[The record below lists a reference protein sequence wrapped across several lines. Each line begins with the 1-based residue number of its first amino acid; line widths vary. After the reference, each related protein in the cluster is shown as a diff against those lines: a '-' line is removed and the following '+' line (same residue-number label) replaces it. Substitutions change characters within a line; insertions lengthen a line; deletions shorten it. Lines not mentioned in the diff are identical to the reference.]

1 MTITLTDDQK
11 KLQGAVRGFYT
22 NKDSFLTVDGSAG
35 TGKTTVLRYIYES
48 EQNLNNTFRTI
59 DPSYTD
65 KHMTLTAT
73 TNKAVNVLQSQFSNT
88 FVNVR
93 TIHSLFG
100 LRPFK
105 GKLTCSYTPKDL
117 AQSLKDRIIIID
129 ECSMINDE
137 LYQIIKDVAAYGV
150 KFIFVGDS
158 NQLPP
163 VKSKSISPVFS
174 NPTVKLTEVVRQ
186 TDELL
191 LLADSFRKFVELDEF
206 PNIQTN
212 GTSIMHL
219 PQDEFEQMILDDMG
233 TPGWTI
239 RDSRVVAYTN
249 KQVKHY
255 NSLIK
260 EDLTGTAAIVEGE
273 LVINNSY
280 VKGNPNIAVPTEA
293 EVYIRKITPHKTL
306 VDGFRYVIVHG
317 MKETALWM
325 PKGPEEAKELQR
337 VIKGM
342 DSTPNYIYNV
352 LADLRPMYAST
363 IHKAQGSTFKRIYI
377 DLNSIKSVQYYD
389 PLMFKRLL
397 YVAVSRASECVVFTG
412 DI

>member
-22 NKDSFLTVDGSAG
+22 NKESFLTIDGSAG
-35 TGKTTVLRYIYES
+35 TGKTTVLKYIYET
-48 EQNLNNTFRTI
+48 QDNLNNTFRTI

-65 KHMTLTAT
+65 KYMILTAT

-105 GKLTCSYTPKDL
+105 GKLTSSHTTEDL
-117 AQSLKDRIIIID
+117 GQGLRDRIIIID

-174 NPTVKLTEVVRQ
+174 NPTVKLTKVVRQ

-206 PNIQTN
+206 PNIQPN
-212 GTSIMHL
+212 GASIIHL

-293 EVYIRKITPHKTL
+293 EVYIRKITPHKAI

-337 VIKGM
+337 IIKGM

-397 YVAVSRASECVVFTG
+397 YVAVSRASEQVIFTG